1 MKKRLTVMG
10 MLVLSL
16 SAQADDLLSLYRRAA
31 QNDPVIRAAR
41 ASRDAGHEAEPL
53 ARANLLPNANLS
65 GNLDYTSQDVQDA
78 PNDDYASNALT
89 VQVVQPL
96 FRQDRRVALSQ
107 ARDQV
112 KQADADYTAAEQ
124 GLILRLAGAYFGVLS
139 ARENLVFTQ
148 AEKKAIARQL
158 EQAKERFE
166 VGLVAITDV
175 HEAQARFDQS
185 KASEITARDA
195 VDNALE
201 ALRQVVADAPSRL
214 DDLKDELRLLP
225 PNPAS
230 LDAWSE
236 LALQHNPA
244 LQSARLASEVARKE
258 IARRRALRYPTLD
271 LVGSLGRSRT
281 DAVGGRDLDTRT
293 IGLRLAVPL
302 YTGGA
307 LVTGARQAR
316 HQFIAVQE
324 SLDAKRREV
333 VRQVRDA
340 YRGIQAAI
348 SRVAALKATVRSALS
363 ALEATEA
370 GFEAGTRTLVD
381 VLNSQSELFRTR
393 RDHTQ
398 ARYDYVL
405 STLRL
410 LSAAGTL
417 SVEDVKRVNTWLK
430 H

>member
-1 MKKRLTVMG
+1 MNKLLMVIGVLLPLT
-10 MLVLSL
+10 
-16 SAQADDLLSLYRRAA
+16 AQAEDLLSLYQRAA
-31 QNDPVIRAAR
+31 QTDPVIRAAK
-41 ASRDAGHEAEPL
+41 ATRDAGHEAEPL
-53 ARANLLPNANLS
+53 ARAKLLPNANLS
-65 GNLDYTSQDVQDA
+65 GSLDYTATDVQGASSDS
-78 PNDDYASNALT
+78 YGSNALT
-89 VQVVQPL
+89 LQVVQPL
-96 FRQDRRVALSQ
+96 FRKDRRVALAQ

-112 KQADADYTAAEQ
+112 KQADADFASAKQ
-124 GLILRLAGAYFGVLS
+124 GLILRLAEAYFGVLS

-148 AEKKAIARQL
+148 AEKKAIVRQL
-158 EQAKERFE
+158 EQARERFE

-175 HEAQARFDQS
+175 HEAQARFDQA
-185 KASEITARDA
+185 KASEITARNA

-201 ALRQVVADAPSRL
+201 ALREVVADAPARL
-214 DDLKDELRLLP
+214 DDLKDDLPLLP
-225 PNPAS
+225 PDPAS

-244 LQSARLASEVARKE
+244 VQSARLAAEVARKE
-258 IARRRALRYPTLD
+258 IARRRALRYPSLD
-271 LVGSLGRSRT
+271 LVGSLSRSRT
-281 DAVGGRDLDTRT
+281 GAVGGRDVDSRSV
-293 IGLRLAVPL
+293 GLQLAVPL
-302 YTGGA
+302 YSGGA
-307 LVTGARQAR
+307 LVTGTRQAR
-316 HQFIAVQE
+316 YQFTAAQE
-324 SLDAKRREV
+324 NLDARRREV

-381 VLNSQSELFRTR
+381 VLNSQSELFRAR
-393 RDHTQ
+393 RDYAQ

-410 LSAAGTL
+410 LNAAGTL
-417 SVEDVKRVNTWLK
+417 SEDDVKRVNTWLQ